1 MKKVLITGSSGLVG
15 SEAVDFFFKK
25 KFKIYAIDNNL
36 RSFLFGKNSS
46 TLSIKKFQKEKY
58 SNISFI
64 DIDIVNYQK
73 LQKVFN
79 SNKFEII
86 IHAAGQPSHDWSAK
100 DPIFD
105 FKVNALATLNLLELA
120 RKFCPSTTFIYTSTN
135 KVYGDS
141 PNYLNDLRELKTRY
155 EVFKNNK
162 LYSINEQFPIDAS
175 THSPFGVSKTS
186 GDLYVQEY
194 GKYFGLKT
202 VSFRCGCITGPN
214 HKGAELHGFL
224 SYLVK
229 CVIEDKHYKI
239 FGYKGKQ
246 VRDNIHASDLV
257 EMFWHFYKNPGY
269 GEVYNAGGGRE
280 NSISIL
286 EAIDLTKKI
295 SLKKTKNFSLIKEN
309 RIGDHIWYI
318 TDNSKFIKK
327 YPEWKIRFSNSSII
341 EQIIISLKNKNEKRL

>member
-15 SEAVDFFFKK
+15 SEAVDFFSKK
-25 KFKIYAIDNNL
+25 NFKIYALDNNL

-46 TLSIKKFQKEKY
+46 TSLIKKFQKEEY
-58 SNISFI
+58 SNIFFLNI
-64 DIDIVNYQK
+64 NIVNYK
-73 LQKVFN
+73 TLERVF
-79 SNKFEII
+79 SDHKFEII

-105 FKVNALATLNLLELA
+105 FEVNALATLNLLELTKKYSPKA
-120 RKFCPSTTFIYTSTN
+120 TFIFTSTN

-141 PNYLNDLRELKTRY
+141 PNFLKGLRELKTRY
-155 EVFKNNK
+155 EVFQNNK
-162 LYSINEQFPIDAS
+162 LFSINEKFSIDNS

-202 VSFRCGCITGPN
+202 VTFRCGCITGPR
-214 HKGAELHGFL
+214 HRGAELHGFL
-224 SYLVK
+224 SYLVN
-229 CVIEDKHYKI
+229 CIITGKHYKI

-246 VRDNIHASDLV
+246 VRDNIHARDLV
-257 EMFWHFYKNPGY
+257 QMFWFFYNDPGY
-269 GEVYNAGGGRE
+269 GDIYNAGGGRE

-286 EAIDLTKKI
+286 EAINLTKEI
-295 SLKKTKNFSLIKEN
+295 SSKKWNNFSLIKEN

-318 TDNSKFIKK
+318 TDTAKFKK
-327 YPEWKIRFSNSSII
+327 RYANWKIKISNSSII
-341 EQIIISLKNKNEKRL
+341 QQIVLELEKLKRK